1 MANVDLQ
8 QLAVDRSG
16 SARTKPRARRHV
28 TTRYVLPALLLL
40 GFGGLA
46 TWAARDFLIPP
57 APVKVIPVFASR
69 SEVQR
74 EGTPLFKAA
83 GWVEPRPTPTRVA
96 ALAPGVIER
105 LLVVEDQA
113 VKAGEPIAELVKED
127 ARLTHERA
135 LVDVKLR
142 EAELEEVKAA
152 LAAAKTRFEQPV
164 HLEAPLSEAESALAQ
179 IETQLKNLPH
189 ETRRADARLALAERD
204 FQGKSAAKG
213 VVSGLALEQARS
225 EFDTATALIE
235 ELRDRAGSLQA
246 EKSALVHRRDALKKQ
261 LELLADEIK
270 MSGESGAKVAA
281 AAARLEQARL
291 VVAEAKLRLDR
302 MTVRA
307 PIDGRVYR
315 LVGQPGT
322 TLSGGMGVFDNYDGS
337 TVITLYRPEM
347 LQVRVDVRFEDI
359 PQVSLKQP
367 VQIENPAL
375 KEPLRGTVLFV
386 SSLANI
392 QKNTL
397 EVKVA
402 IDNPPAVFKP
412 EMLVDV
418 TFLAPPE
425 AAQPSGPSEEMRLY
439 VLREHIHQDERGAF
453 VWVADQSAGVAR
465 RTPVQT
471 NAKATGN
478 GLVEIESGLT
488 ISSRI
493 IVVGFEDLSDGD
505 RIRVIGE
512 AQDAAASAAMHA
524 NAGPDSEKHIPNGG
538 TH

>member
-16 SARTKPRARRHV
+16 SARPKRRARRHV
-28 TTRYVLPALLLL
+28 ITRYVLPALLLL

-46 TWAARDFLIPP
+46 TWAARDFLVPP

-96 ALAPGVIER
+96 ALAQGVIER

-113 VKAGEPIAELVKED
+113 VKAGEPIAELVKDD

-142 EAELEEVKAA
+142 EAELDEAKAA

-179 IETQLKNLPH
+179 SETQLKNLPH
-189 ETRRADARLALAERD
+189 ETRRAEVRLKLAKQD
-204 FQGKSAAKG
+204 FEGKSEAKG
-213 VVSGLALEQARS
+213 AVSGLALKQARS
-225 EFDTATALIE
+225 EFDSASSLVDE
-235 ELRDRAGSLQA
+235 MRDRVLSLQN

-270 MSGESGAKVAA
+270 AQSESSSKVAA
-281 AAARLEQARL
+281 ASAQVEQARL

-302 MTVRA
+302 MTVRS

-322 TLSGGMGVFDNYDGS
+322 ALSGSMVTSENYDGS

-347 LQVRVDVRFEDI
+347 LQVRADVRFEDI
-359 PQVSLKQP
+359 PHVSLKQP

-375 KEPLRGTVLFV
+375 KEPLTGTVLFV

-402 IDNPPAVFKP
+402 IDKPPAVLKP
-412 EMLVDV
+412 EMLVNA

-439 VLREHIHQDERGAF
+439 VLREHIHQDEAGAF
-453 VWVADQSAGVAR
+453 VWVADQSAGIAR
-465 RTPVQT
+465 RTPVKT

-488 ISSRI
+488 VSSRI
-493 IVVGFEDLSDGD
+493 IVVGFEDLSDGA

-512 AQDAAASAAMHA
+512 VQDAAASTAMHA
-524 NAGPDSEKHIPNGG
+524 HAGPDSEKHVPNGG